1 MSNSAGKP
9 WYSDHRQVI
18 KQVDRWVSR
27 QRPRAEVGQ
36 ESDWLGWDAWV
47 RTEEV
52 PMRKLHR
59 DASQQ

>member
-1 MSNSAGKP
+1 MSNSAEKP
-9 WYSDHRQVI
+9 WYSDHRQVM

-27 QRPRAEVGQ
+27 QRPGAEVGQ

-52 PMRKLHR
+52 PTRTLRR
-59 DASQQ
+59 DAPQQ